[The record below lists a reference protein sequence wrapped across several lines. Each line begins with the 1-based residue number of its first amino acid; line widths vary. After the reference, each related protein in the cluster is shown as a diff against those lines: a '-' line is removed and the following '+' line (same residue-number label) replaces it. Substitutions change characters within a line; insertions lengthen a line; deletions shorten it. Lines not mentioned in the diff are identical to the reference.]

1 MRKIKCF
8 TWRTLFRVNLIYL
21 QIIVSSSESFDGK
34 YIDNTIFLLKGIVM
48 IANLV
53 K

>member
-1 MRKIKCF
+1 MSHMEDLTQSTDISADNCKLLRI
-8 TWRTLFRVNLIYL
+8 L
-21 QIIVSSSESFDGK
+21 DGK
-34 YIDNTIFLLKGIVM
+34 YIDNTTFLLKGIVM

>member
-1 MRKIKCF
+1 MNISVDNCKLLGI
-8 TWRTLFRVNLIYL
+8 L
-21 QIIVSSSESFDGK
+21 DGK
-34 YIDNTIFLLKGIVM
+34 YIDNTIFLLKGIVI

>member
-1 MRKIKCF
+1 MQD
-8 TWRTLFRVNLIYL
+8 LIQSMNISTDNCTFL
-21 QIIVSSSESFDGK
+21 GILDGK
-34 YIDNTIFLLKGIVM
+34 YIDNTIFLLKGVVM